1 MIALHEQRG
10 VALLVVLWACTLLAI
25 LLGGYAA
32 LSRTEAM
39 QARYQF
45 AQTQAHYAA
54 EAGLNRAIYSLQ
66 APDQRWIA
74 DGRAYPL
81 QWEGA
86 KVTVNVT
93 DEAGKVDLNTASPE
107 VLNGLLHAIGL
118 ADAPAQA
125 LSDAIVQWR
134 SPPISK
140 DQLDQRAALYHAAGR
155 SYGPRNGP
163 FASIEEVQLV
173 LGMDSALYARL
184 APVLTIWSG
193 RNTPDLS
200 SASTL
205 VLSGLPGMT
214 PEQLQQIDAARA
226 GNNATAALAGA
237 SGVTHSIRS
246 QAVLADGTRAVLN
259 VTVRLQGNRS
269 GAQPYAVLR
278 WQEGDG
284 E

>member
-1 MIALHEQRG
+1 MMALHEQRG

-54 EAGLNRAIYSLQ
+54 EAGLNRAIYGLQ
-66 APDQRWIA
+66 APEQRWVA
-74 DGRAYPL
+74 DGRNYPL
-81 QWEGA
+81 PWDGA
-86 KVTVNVT
+86 KVTVSVT
-93 DEAGKVDLNTASPE
+93 NEAGKVDLNTASPE
-107 VLNGLLHAIGL
+107 VLNGLLRAVGL
-118 ADAPAQA
+118 DEAPAQA

-134 SPPISK
+134 SPPITK
-140 DQLDQRAALYHAAGR
+140 DQLDQRIGLYHAAGR

-163 FASIEEVQLV
+163 FASIEELQLV

-193 RNTPDLS
+193 RNTPDES
-200 SASTL
+200 SASLL
-205 VLSGLPGMT
+205 VLGSLPGMT
-214 PEQLQQIDAARA
+214 PERMQEIASSRA

-246 QAVLADGTRAVLN
+246 TAVLADGTRAVLN